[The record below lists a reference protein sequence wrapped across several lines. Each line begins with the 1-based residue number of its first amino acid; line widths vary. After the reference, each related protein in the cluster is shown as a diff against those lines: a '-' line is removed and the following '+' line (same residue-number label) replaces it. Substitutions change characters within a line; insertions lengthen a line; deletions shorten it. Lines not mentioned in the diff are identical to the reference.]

1 MYSSWAEYLAAAST
15 KEAKEVKPGMS
26 FEDIKT
32 MIVGSEEKVTLLNV
46 VTSLMNENLQLRR
59 ELDQLKM
66 DKSKQ

>member
-1 MYSSWAEYLAAAST
+1 MAE
-15 KEAKEVKPGMS
+15 EAKEVKPGMS

-32 MIVGSEEKVTLLNV
+32 MIIGSEEKVTLLKV

>member
-1 MYSSWAEYLAAAST
+1 MAE
-15 KEAKEVKPGMS
+15 EAKEVKPGMS

>member
-1 MYSSWAEYLAAAST
+1 MAE
-15 KEAKEVKPGMS
+15 EAKEVKPGMS

-46 VTSLMNENLQLRR
+46 VTVHMNANMQMKR

-66 DKSKQ
+66 GKSKQ

>member
-1 MYSSWAEYLAAAST
+1 MAE
-15 KEAKEVKPGMS
+15 EAEEVKPGMS

-46 VTSLMNENLQLRR
+46 VTALMNENMQMKR

-66 DKSKQ
+66 NKSKQ

>member
-1 MYSSWAEYLAAAST
+1 MAE
-15 KEAKEVKPGMS
+15 EAKEVKPGMS

-46 VTSLMNENLQLRR
+46 VTALMNENLQLRR

-66 DKSKQ
+66 DKPKQ

>member
-1 MYSSWAEYLAAAST
+1 MAE
-15 KEAKEVKPGMS
+15 EAKEVKPGMS

-46 VTSLMNENLQLRR
+46 VTSLMNEHLQLRR

>member
-1 MYSSWAEYLAAAST
+1 MAE
-15 KEAKEVKPGMS
+15 EAKEVKPGMS

-32 MIVGSEEKVTLLNV
+32 MIIGSEEKVTLLNV

>member
-1 MYSSWAEYLAAAST
+1 MAE
-15 KEAKEVKPGMS
+15 EAKEVKPGMS
-26 FEDIKT
+26 FEDIKS

>member
-1 MYSSWAEYLAAAST
+1 MAE
-15 KEAKEVKPGMS
+15 EAKEVKPSIS

-46 VTSLMNENLQLRR
+46 VTSLLNENMHLIR

-66 DKSKQ
+66 DKPKQYRS

>member
-1 MYSSWAEYLAAAST
+1 MAE
-15 KEAKEVKPGMS
+15 EAKEVKPGMS

-66 DKSKQ
+66 DKPKQ

>member
-1 MYSSWAEYLAAAST
+1 MAE
-15 KEAKEVKPGMS
+15 EAKEVKPGMS

-46 VTSLMNENLQLRR
+46 VTSLMNENLQLKR

>member
-1 MYSSWAEYLAAAST
+1 MAE
-15 KEAKEVKPGMS
+15 EAKEVKPGMS

-46 VTSLMNENLQLRR
+46 VTSLLNENMQMKR

>member
-1 MYSSWAEYLAAAST
+1 MAG
-15 KEAKEVKPGMS
+15 EAKEVKPGMS

-66 DKSKQ
+66 DKPKQ

>member
-1 MYSSWAEYLAAAST
+1 MAE
-15 KEAKEVKPGMS
+15 EAKEVKPSIS

-46 VTSLMNENLQLRR
+46 VTALMNENMQMKR
-59 ELDQLKM
+59 ELDQLKI

>member
-1 MYSSWAEYLAAAST
+1 MAE
-15 KEAKEVKPGMS
+15 EAKEVKPSIS

-46 VTSLMNENLQLRR
+46 VTALMNENMQMKR

-66 DKSKQ
+66 DKSKQKRY